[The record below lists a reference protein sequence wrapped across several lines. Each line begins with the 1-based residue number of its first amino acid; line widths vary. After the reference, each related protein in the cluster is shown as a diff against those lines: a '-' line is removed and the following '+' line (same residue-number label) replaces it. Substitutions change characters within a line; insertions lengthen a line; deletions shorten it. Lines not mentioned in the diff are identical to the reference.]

1 MCTKTQST
9 RAHCSSCEHQAY
21 TSRYIHIYTR
31 NPPICAKN
39 DVAHNAHNGNDFLFV
54 RTFAPL
60 SWSFWPHMRACT
72 KNRVSRIGW
81 FVPLVFFRK
90 KKNTYHYTRMHIEL
104 DHALL
109 TLSLPSFARPIIIRV
124 RCTLHASLH
133 ANAIE
138 NAPHS
143 IRRA

>member
-1 MCTKTQST
+1 MLQVCTKTQST

-90 KKNTYHYTRMHIEL
+90 KKKHIPLYADAHRTRPCSLNSFTSIFCAAHHHQSAMH
-104 DHALL
+104 
-109 TLSLPSFARPIIIRV
+109 SARFVARKCY
-124 RCTLHASLH
+124 RESTA
-133 ANAIE
+133 
-138 NAPHS
+138 
-143 IRRA
+143 